1 MNIPNTLRDIARE
14 IEKLNLQITHGSY
27 AYPTRQELTR
37 LKKQLR
43 DALTALETE
52 YETAV
57 FLDGYYN
64 GATATT
70 MLNKALQK

>member
-14 IEKLNLQITHGSY
+14 LEKINLPVSRGSY
-27 AYPTRQELTR
+27 AYPTRLDLIK
-37 LKKQLR
+37 LKKRLR
-43 DALTALETE
+43 DALTALEEE

-64 GATATT
+64 GATATII
-70 MLNKALQK
+70 LNQAPQK

>member
-14 IEKLNLQITHGSY
+14 IEKLNLPITHGSY
-27 AYPTRQELTR
+27 AYPTRQDLTR

-57 FLDGYYN
+57 FIDGYYN
-64 GATATT
+64 GATVTT
-70 MLNKALQK
+70 MLNRTPQK

>member
-14 IEKLNLQITHGSY
+14 IEKINLPISRGSY
-27 AYPTRQELTR
+27 AYPTRLELSR

-43 DALTALETE
+43 DALTALDEE

-57 FLDGYYN
+57 FLDGFYN
-64 GATATT
+64 GAAATT
-70 MLNKALQK
+70 MLNQTPRK